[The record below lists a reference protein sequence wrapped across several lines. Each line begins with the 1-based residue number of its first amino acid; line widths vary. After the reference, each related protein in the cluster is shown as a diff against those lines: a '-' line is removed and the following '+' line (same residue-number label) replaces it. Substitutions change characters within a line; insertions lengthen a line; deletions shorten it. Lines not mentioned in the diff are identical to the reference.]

1 MKYVA
6 IIVAAGLSTNVNEV
20 KPMLCIGEKTII
32 STIIDNVKAAG
43 VDDIVVVAGYESE
56 KLTRYLE
63 NEDVKVIKNAE
74 YASTE
79 MFDSICLGIRSIKK
93 DYDGLLIIPV
103 DIPLVKPD
111 TIKKM
116 LKTKADVVR
125 PVFCGTTGHPVLIS
139 SNCIDNVLEHDGENG
154 LKGALASIFTNKTY
168 LNKHTLVDLEV
179 DDMGIV
185 MDSETSADFKAL
197 KSKAIQNRSDGELW
211 GDIKINLVKN
221 DTILTPETAQFVEMI
236 YHTGSIQK
244 ACACMH
250 ISYTKGWSMLNKIEK
265 ELTYNIIERTPGGS
279 GGGGSCLTE
288 RGMRLIEAYREYK
301 DRIRKFADEIFDEA
315 FEEFLHE

>member
-93 DYDGLLIIPV
+93 DY
-103 DIPLVKPD
+103 
-111 TIKKM
+111 
-116 LKTKADVVR
+116 
-125 PVFCGTTGHPVLIS
+125 
-139 SNCIDNVLEHDGENG
+139 
-154 LKGALASIFTNKTY
+154 
-168 LNKHTLVDLEV
+168 
-179 DDMGIV
+179 
-185 MDSETSADFKAL
+185 
-197 KSKAIQNRSDGELW
+197 
-211 GDIKINLVKN
+211 
-221 DTILTPETAQFVEMI
+221 
-236 YHTGSIQK
+236 
-244 ACACMH
+244 
-250 ISYTKGWSMLNKIEK
+250 
-265 ELTYNIIERTPGGS
+265 
-279 GGGGSCLTE
+279 
-288 RGMRLIEAYREYK
+288 
-301 DRIRKFADEIFDEA
+301 EIGRA
-315 FEEFLHE
+315 HV